1 LRKSRRSNQ
10 KATIRSLFVFAFF
23 VLKGRFI
30 LPFFMLQWFMLAHH
44 AALSWQPPL
53 SRDVLPC

>member
-1 LRKSRRSNQ
+1 TPRKTTRKPTLRKSRRSNQ

-30 LPFFMLQWFMLAHH
+30 LPFSCAVLHVRYCFVGF
-44 AALSWQPPL
+44 ALN
-53 SRDVLPC
+53 